1 MILPMGAQQPTAYLV
16 GAGACESLDFQP
28 KPGDMVIAVDG
39 GLDYLRQAHIEP
51 DLALGDFD
59 SLRGEKP
66 DGQVLTYLPEKD
78 ESDMLL
84 ALRQAIRRN
93 YKRVLM
99 YGGLG
104 GRLDHTLANIQT
116 IAWASRCGVSACL
129 VNGSQTILAVSDGEL
144 RLPKTD
150 HGYLSVFCQG
160 SVAEGVDLIG
170 LKYTLDHAELRD
182 DYPLGLSNE
191 FIGEES
197 IIRVRSGTLIVVI
210 N

>member
-1 MILPMGAQQPTAYLV
+1 MILPLDVRQPTAYLV

-28 KPGDMVIAVDG
+28 EPGDMVIAVDG
-39 GLDYLRQAHIEP
+39 GLDYLRQAAIVP
-51 DLALGDFD
+51 DLILGDFD
-59 SLRGEKP
+59 SLQGEKP
-66 DGQVLTYLPEKD
+66 SGHVLTYLPEKD

-84 ALRQAIRRN
+84 ALRQAIRHQ
-93 YKRVLM
+93 YKRVLI

-104 GRLDHTLANIQT
+104 GRLDHTIANIQT
-116 IAWASRCGVSACL
+116 IAWASRCGVSAYL
-129 VNGSQTILAVSDGEL
+129 VHGSETILAVSNGEL

-150 HGYLSVFCQG
+150 HGYLSVFCLG
-160 SVAEGVDLIG
+160 SHAEGVDLIG
-170 LKYTLDHAELRD
+170 LKYPLDHAELRE

-197 IIRVRSGTLIVVI
+197 VIRVRNGTLIVVI